1 MAATT
6 ERASLDDKVG
16 QAARSVRNQAAETTQ
31 GVQAVADTFYTAIKT
46 SLKQQPMTALGFAVA
61 MGFVLGALWKA

>member
-1 MAATT
+1 MTATT

-31 GVQAVADTFYTAIKT
+31 GVQAVADTFSTAIKT
-46 SLKQQPMTALGFAVA
+46 SMKQQPMTTLGFAVA